1 MSRQQEI
8 ICGLSHEVTIA
19 VLPRLNMEE
28 LMFELN
34 RRIKNLDKENSIK
47 DRLVSILRDVML
59 EEYLLLKRKAEVS
72 MPGKEQETIIMQKNI
87 PQAYA
92 ETMATKTSTPDASQ
106 QSSGLDIENSRENSN
121 KVHNKELALNAVQVQ
136 LTATLPSFHGS
147 PVQMNTVEHSCIEE
161 EEDVAMITEDES
173 HRGSHDE
180 LNMGTPTFSTQVL
193 NAVNSTSNTYTEKP
207 VEDDKPCEETVFAS
221 CEPTSDHTERHTC
234 IKTECH
240 VSEDDRISLPSSRSQ
255 NERYIYDRE
264 TGLIN
269 GEHEKSPKV
278 NIEETPSASCKLTP
292 DCKNSRIDISGFN
305 TLKAQ
310 KHSKHRQRHKTGEKP
325 FMCGECGYRA
335 SDRTRLVDHVRTHT
349 GEKPFKC
356 NQCHYQA
363 SLKSSLVKH
372 MKKHSDEEPYRCEL
386 CEYKTYRVSHI
397 ERHMKYHA
405 GVKPYKCEECGYR
418 TADKGNLTKHMRC
431 HTGERP
437 YSCQE
442 CDYKASQRSSLV
454 WHMRTK
460 HQCK

>member
-34 RRIKNLDKENSIK
+34 RRIQNLDKEDSIK
-47 DRLVSILRDVML
+47 DRLVSILRDVMS
-59 EEYLLLKRKAEVS
+59 EEYLQLKRKAEVS
-72 MPGKEQETIIMQKNI
+72 IPGKEQETIIMQKII
-87 PQAYA
+87 PKAYA
-92 ETMATKTSTPDASQ
+92 ETMSTETSTPGASL
-106 QSSGLDIENSRENSN
+106 QSSGLDIENSKENSH
-121 KVHNKELALNAVQVQ
+121 KVHNKE
-136 LTATLPSFHGS
+136 
-147 PVQMNTVEHSCIEE
+147 
-161 EEDVAMITEDES
+161 
-173 HRGSHDE
+173 R
-180 LNMGTPTFSTQVL
+180 
-193 NAVNSTSNTYTEKP
+193 YT
-207 VEDDKPCEETVFAS
+207 D
-221 CEPTSDHTERHTC
+221 
-234 IKTECH
+234 
-240 VSEDDRISLPSSRSQ
+240 
-255 NERYIYDRE
+255 DRE
-264 TGLIN
+264 TGWIN

-292 DCKNSRIDISGFN
+292 DWACKNSRIDISGFN

-335 SDRTRLVDHVRTHT
+335 SDRTRLVDHMRTHT

-418 TADKGNLTKHMRC
+418 TGDKGNLTKHMRC

-460 HQCK
+460 HQSK